1 MSELDYPRSNS
12 LNFGQGDPTP
22 CDPVNLK
29 LAEAVE
35 RLLETKAELQKAR
48 DNVPNYTGQWDPID
62 YYADAQEDYNRAVD
76 NYAEA
81 VRLVVAKS

>member
-12 LNFGQGDPTP
+12 LNFGGGDPTP

-35 RLLETKAELQKAR
+35 RLLETKAELEKAR
-48 DNVPNYTGQWDPID
+48 GKVPGYTAQWDPKD
-62 YYADAQEDYNRAVD
+62 YYADAQEDHNRAVD
-76 NYAEA
+76 NYADA

>member
-1 MSELDYPRSNS
+1 MSELDYKRSEG
-12 LNFGQGDPTP
+12 LNFGGGAPTP

-35 RLLETKAELQKAR
+35 RLLETKAELQRAR
-48 DNVPNYTGQWDPID
+48 DSVPGYTGQWNPQD

-76 NYAEA
+76 DYAEA
-81 VRLVVAKS
+81 VRLVVAKG